1 MNEQKNT
8 APESV
13 PGVQELFSPESITE
27 LENASDLCKR
37 VYAMRTQEK
46 RLADMLSRAEI
57 SKVYQLCQ
65 ARVAKIAGGI
75 GFDHDVESLRRGKS
89 KLVVAAR
96 SCLPEGS

>member
-1 MNEQKNT
+1 MNEQIIT

-65 ARVAKIAGGI
+65 ARVAK
-75 GFDHDVESLRRGKS
+75 
-89 KLVVAAR
+89 
-96 SCLPEGS
+96 

>member
-1 MNEQKNT
+1 MNEQIIT
-8 APESV
+8 ASESV

-65 ARVAKIAGGI
+65 ARVAKQQAEQGLTMMWNPYAEGTANWLQQR
-75 GFDHDVESLRRGKS
+75 D
-89 KLVVAAR
+89 LV
-96 SCLPEGS
+96 